1 MELVSQFG
9 FAILILVGIALATLI
24 ALLSYRLITL
34 ALQSRRITRS
44 TSRAA
49 SRRAAEARAEA
60 HLVARL
66 ESSGFS
72 PADARAAAAA
82 TRDD

>member
-34 ALQSRRITRS
+34 ALQSRRATRS
-44 TSRAA
+44 TSRAE
-49 SRRAAEARAEA
+49 SRRDADARAEA